1 MRVAFFGLG
10 AMGLPMARRL
20 VAAGHDVAG
29 FDIRRAAL
37 DGLDAAGGRAAG
49 SVAEA
54 AADADLAILMV
65 VSGDQAEQL
74 LFGADG
80 GGGGGG
86 LADRLP
92 PAAIVVAGCT
102 QPAAQAKRIGERL
115 AAAGLRFLD
124 APVSGGTVG
133 AEAGTLTIMAA
144 GPAADFETA
153 QPVLASLG
161 DKIFHVGTEWGQG
174 SLVKTINQLLC
185 GCHIAVAAEALA
197 LGMRAG
203 LDGAQMLRIFGGSA
217 AASWMLGDRGPRML
231 EADPPVRSA
240 VDIFVKDLGIVRD
253 TAAGLGAP
261 TPMAEEALALF
272 QAVSAAGLGSADD
285 SQVITT
291 FLAAPER

>member
-1 MRVAFFGLG
+1 
-10 AMGLPMARRL
+10 
-20 VAAGHDVAG
+20 
-29 FDIRRAAL
+29 
-37 DGLDAAGGRAAG
+37 
-49 SVAEA
+49 
-54 AADADLAILMV
+54 MV
-65 VSGDQAEQL
+65 VSGDQAERL
-74 LFGADG
+74 LFDAPADG
-80 GGGGGG
+80 GEGGGEGGGG

-92 PAAIVVAGCT
+92 PAAIVAAGCT

-144 GPAADFETA
+144 GPATDFETA

-203 LDGAQMLRIFGGSA
+203 LDGAQMLQIFGGSA

-231 EADPPVRSA
+231 EREPPVRSA

-253 TAAGLGAP
+253 TAAGFGAP

-291 FLAAPER
+291 FLADPER